1 MMNLLLVVAH
11 GLVCVI
17 LIALV
22 LMQQGKGAD
31 SAFGTG
37 ASSTVFG
44 SKGSNAFIVKA
55 TALIAFAFFVTTTS
69 LTTLTQYQAKHQSV
83 LQHIESVVP
92 TTPLTQSKSEQDARA
107 PGRPSSQSGQKKSH

>member
-22 LMQQGKGAD
+22 LMQQGKGAA

-44 SKGSNAFIVKA
+44 SKGSNAFIVKT

-92 TTPLTQSKSEQDARA
+92 TTSLTQSKSEHGPAARH
-107 PGRPSSQSGQKKSH
+107 RRSSQPDQKKPH